1 MLPHLHPASKMA
13 VNNSCLWVFRPFC
26 SFLPHWTGQIW
37 VNNDMAEMIEY
48 DFWGWVIKKNTVTL
62 ILVSLNSHSRGS
74 PPPCWKDIQVAHGK
88 SHLESTIGILPTAN
102 TNLSGMWVSHCP
114 SRLCSPGKPSDDC
127 MTAILANISIIT
139 SRDPES
145 EHLARWL
152 LNSWPTEIMI
162 NKCLQFRDVEFGDN
176 FLCSNRLIHISR
188 CSSSPKNAWEFRKD
202 CLRRKKRA
210 MTASVYPF
218 KRNAMIIL

>member
-114 SRLCSPGKPSDDC
+114 SRLCSPGKPSVVWMLTRRLLSFVLSSQTMQSNDQLAPS
-127 MTAILANISIIT
+127 TPPAI
-139 SRDPES
+139 P
-145 EHLARWL
+145 AR
-152 LNSWPTEIMI
+152 
-162 NKCLQFRDVEFGDN
+162 
-176 FLCSNRLIHISR
+176 
-188 CSSSPKNAWEFRKD
+188 
-202 CLRRKKRA
+202 
-210 MTASVYPF
+210 
-218 KRNAMIIL
+218 RNLP